1 MNFYKN
7 RFFFAFPTKNIGA
20 SSVFNFL
27 MILDQFN
34 HFEIRLK
41 TCFLVGLE
49 LN

>member
-7 RFFFAFPTKNIGA
+7 RFFFAFPTKNT
-20 SSVFNFL
+20 SSIFNFL